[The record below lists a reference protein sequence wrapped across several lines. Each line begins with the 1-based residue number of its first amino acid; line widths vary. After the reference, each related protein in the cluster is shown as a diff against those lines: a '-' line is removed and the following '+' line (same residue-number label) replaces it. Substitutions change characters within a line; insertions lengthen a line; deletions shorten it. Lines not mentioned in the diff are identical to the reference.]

1 MKIYDKEIYQRQQSI
16 EVIIIIFIV
25 FIIGFATGCIIDCL
39 EPNETIE
46 NDEDVKQ
53 HILELEQLVE
63 QQHVKIQEQ
72 ANDIDSYK
80 ETIYILE
87 TYGK

>member
-1 MKIYDKEIYQRQQSI
+1 MKMHDKEIYESGKI
-16 EVIIIIFIV
+16 MESVWIVIIV
-25 FIIGFATGCIIDCL
+25 FLIGFATGYISVSL
-39 EPNETIE
+39 QPTEPIK

-72 ANDIDSYK
+72 ATDIDSYK
-80 ETIYILE
+80 ETIYMLE